1 MVEVISIEPSMR
13 NISPFSRMLID
24 RIPTMREWRIEFH
37 WIFRYLIW
45 SRGGSN
51 STTYKTALE
60 GTYLHPLDSKR
71 PLLAIFWV
79 ITERVNTITIT
90 LFFWHLIDMK
100 PKRERYIKFSSVI
113 KIHKRESGEEASI
126 TSTYRAVIEE
136 TILHPIYFRRWFLLI
151 LGSTAEELNIRLISP
166 YSRHLISHLI
176 DRIPTMRERT
186 QTFVELL

>member
-1 MVEVISIEPSMR
+1 MVEVIPMEPNTR
-13 NISPFSRMLID
+13 NISLFSRMLID

-37 WIFRYLIW
+37 WIFKYLIW

-60 GTYLHPLDSKR
+60 GTYLHPLDSKQ

-79 ITERVNTITIT
+79 IAEELNTITIT
-90 LFFWHLIDMK
+90 LFFCHPIDMK
-100 PKRERYIKFSSVI
+100 PKRERYIKFRSVI
-113 KIHKRESGEEASI
+113 KIHKRELGEEASI
-126 TSTYRAVIEE
+126 TSTYRAIIEE
-136 TILHPIYFRRWFLLI
+136 AILHPIYFRRWFLLI
-151 LGSTAEELNIRLISP
+151 LGSATEELNIRTISP
-166 YSRHLISHLI
+166 FSRHFISHLI

>member
-60 GTYLHPLDSKR
+60 ETYLHPLYSKR
-71 PLLAIFWV
+71 PLLTIFGV
-79 ITERVNTITIT
+79 IAEELNTITII
-90 LFFWHLIDMK
+90 LFFCHLIDMI
-100 PKRERYIKFSSVI
+100 PTRERYINFCSVI
-113 KIHKRESGEEASI
+113 KIHERQIGEEASV
-126 TSTYRAVIEE
+126 TSTYQATIEN
-136 TILHPIYFRRWFLLI
+136 TILHPIYFKGWVLLN
-151 LGSTAEELNIRLISP
+151 LGNAAEELNIRLISP